1 MATAF
6 EAKVHGMPQILPV
19 AHKAGEMGARP
30 KQSSNVSR
38 RTLRHFRIHR
48 ILSFFFPIV
57 ANQSTCYF
65 LRVHAFFAFL
75 SFPATSIRVLETR
88 ERERGKGRER
98 PQRRAGRVG
107 IEQSRGVKY
116 APLMKLQYLPRPNYR
131 TVE

>member
-65 LRVHAFFAFL
+65 LRVHAFFPFL
-75 SFPATSIRVLETR
+75 SPRFGNER
-88 ERERGKGRER
+88 EREREGKGEEGRGRNGER
-98 PQRRAGRVG
+98 
-107 IEQSRGVKY
+107 
-116 APLMKLQYLPRPNYR
+116 
-131 TVE
+131 VESG

>member
-65 LRVHAFFAFL
+65 LRVHAFFPFL
-75 SFPATSIRVLETR
+75 SPPPLSAFWKR
-88 ERERGKGRER
+88 EREREGREG

-116 APLMKLQYLPRPNYR
+116 ALLMKLQYLPRPNYR